1 MGINLPW
8 LKLVRAVHAEPGS
21 GAVDC
26 YLMRLTCSRAGR
38 NSIGQFADELQKKRF
53 GAAVMV
59 DMVKDEGQ
67 SPQEVTKASIGDE
80 GLDDDNAKTGSK
92 KRTITFRRLA
102 TVEREDTGG
111 QQDVTQL
118 FQRACLLLQLLP
130 ARKSHHIDLADQNS
144 RLTLVRLAELRLNL
158 LLESGAVNDINQDQ
172 GLYVRWAKILAT
184 LKPNEPLALVIKAAL
199 PL

>member
-53 GAAVMV
+53 GAAVM
-59 DMVKDEGQ
+59 
-67 SPQEVTKASIGDE
+67 EVTKAGIGDE

-92 KRTITFRRLA
+92 KRTISHDEVSLVSQPLGDSRRLK
-102 TVEREDTGG
+102 ERIP
-111 QQDVTQL
+111 
-118 FQRACLLLQLLP
+118 ALLP

-158 LLESGAVNDINQDQ
+158 LLEAGAVNDINQDQ

-184 LKPNEPLALVIKAAL
+184 LEPNEPLALVIKAAL